1 MTLAEKVR
9 QQQEDEGHRAE
20 LQRLRDEYRL
30 TGLSERDADPD
41 PVRQFTAWL
50 ETAIAARL
58 SEANAMTLATATPDG
73 LPSARTV
80 LLKAFDEQ
88 GFVFYTNYES
98 QKGQEL
104 AVNPRAALLFYWAA
118 LERQVRIEGTVARV
132 SHEESLRYFHSRPTG
147 SQLGALAS
155 PQSQPVHDRAV
166 LEARLHELEQ
176 RYHGS
181 DIPLPDYWGG
191 YRVAPE
197 MFEFWQGRPNRLHD
211 RLRYTRTPAGVW
223 TITRLAP

>member
-1 MTLAEKVR
+1 MTLAARVR
-9 QQQEDEGHRAE
+9 QQEDEGHRAE

-30 TGLSERDADPD
+30 TGLTESEVDSD
-41 PVRQFTAWL
+41 PVRQFEQWL

-58 SEANAMTLATATPDG
+58 PEANAMTLATATPDG

-80 LLKAFDEQ
+80 LLKAFDER

-104 AVNPRAALLFYWAA
+104 AANPRAALLFYWAA
-118 LERQVRIEGTVARV
+118 LERQVRIAGAVTRVAR
-132 SHEESLRYFHSRPTG
+132 EESLRYFHSRPAG

-155 PQSQPVHDRAV
+155 PQSRPVPDRAE
-166 LEARLHELEQ
+166 LEARLHMLEQ
-176 RYHGS
+176 RYPAG

-191 YRVAPE
+191 YRVTPE
-197 MFEFWQGRPNRLHD
+197 MFEFWQGRANRLHD
-211 RLRYTRTPAGVW
+211 RLRYTRTPTSAW
-223 TITRLAP
+223 AITRLAP

>member
-1 MTLAEKVR
+1 MTLAARVR
-9 QQQEDEGHRAE
+9 QQEDEGHRAE

-30 TGLSERDADPD
+30 TGLTESEVDSD
-41 PVRQFTAWL
+41 PVRQFEQWL

-80 LLKAFDEQ
+80 LLKAFDER

-104 AVNPRAALLFYWAA
+104 AANPRAALLFYWAA
-118 LERQVRIEGTVARV
+118 LERQVRIAGTVTRVAR
-132 SHEESLRYFHSRPTG
+132 EESLRYFHSRPAG

-155 PQSQPVHDRAV
+155 PQSRPVPDRAE
-166 LEARLHELEQ
+166 LEARLHTLAQ
-176 RYHGS
+176 RYPAG

-191 YRVAPE
+191 YRVTPA
-197 MFEFWQGRPNRLHD
+197 MFEFWQGRPDRLHD
-211 RLRYTRTPAGVW
+211 RLRYTRTPVGAW
-223 TITRLAP
+223 AITRLAP